1 MERRRAQL
9 GRQLQNRPLQPGER
23 READT
28 EGSIVRL
35 LGAGIG
41 AVQALEIRA
50 TRPYRRLD
58 FDMVRAPAQ
67 RSAQVIARR
76 PRRDGGR
83 IHAAF
88 RVRGASA
95 DDQLRGRE
103 HPSAAEAR
111 LASTGDQQPFVD
123 VEMLDRTER
132 LDIRCSQRER
142 CGLARAIGE
151 RVGMADALVLA
162 YLDQPVVE
170 RRLRRLLDEYVSVV
184 QASDATSAS
193 SACAEAGF
201 TR

>member
-1 MERRRAQL
+1 
-9 GRQLQNRPLQPGER
+9 
-23 READT
+23 
-28 EGSIVRL
+28 
-35 LGAGIG
+35 
-41 AVQALEIRA
+41 
-50 TRPYRRLD
+50 
-58 FDMVRAPAQ
+58 MVRAPAQ

-88 RVRGASA
+88 PVRGASA

-111 LASTGDQQPFVD
+111 LASTGNQQPFVD

-151 RVGMADALVLA
+151 RVGMADALMLA
-162 YLDQPVVE
+162 DLDQPVVE
-170 RRLRRLLDEYVSVV
+170 RRLRRLLDVYVSVV
-184 QASDATSAS
+184 QASDAMSAS
-193 SACAEAGF
+193 SACAAAGF

>member
-1 MERRRAQL
+1 
-9 GRQLQNRPLQPGER
+9 
-23 READT
+23 
-28 EGSIVRL
+28 
-35 LGAGIG
+35 
-41 AVQALEIRA
+41 
-50 TRPYRRLD
+50 
-58 FDMVRAPAQ
+58 MVRAPAQ
-67 RSAQVIARR
+67 RSVQVIARGL
-76 PRRDGGR
+76 RRDGGR

-88 RVRGASA
+88 AVRGASA

-111 LASTGDQQPFVD
+111 FASTGDQQPFVD

-132 LDIRCSQRER
+132 LDIRFSQRER

-170 RRLRRLLDEYVSVV
+170 RRLRCLLDEYVSAV
-184 QASDATSAS
+184 QASDAMSAS
-193 SACAEAGF
+193 SVCDATGF